1 MSLPRA
7 LSLPLPLLLLLL
19 LLLLL
24 PLPPLSMPPL
34 SMPPSLRF
42 CRRCCLSAVADAVAA
57 ACAAAVCDACHC
69 HCIVVLGADTRK
81 CAAQHTYHMRPSL
94 FHPVRYSACAR

>member
-1 MSLPRA
+1 MLLLLLRRR
-7 LSLPLPLLLLLL
+7 LLLLLL

-24 PLPPLSMPPL
+24 PLPPLSMPP
-34 SMPPSLRF
+34 SLRF
-42 CRRCCLSAVADAVAA
+42 CRRCRLSAVADAVAA
-57 ACAAAVCDACHC
+57 AYAAAACDACRC
-69 HCIVVLGADTRK
+69 HCIVVLGADTHK